1 MPRVRPELR
10 AEERTRESPVTVAL
24 TIIRMDLDACE

>member
-10 AEERTRESPVTVAL
+10 AERTRESPVTVAL